1 MIRPYAEMEAILRS
15 GGQIKAVLCP
25 AASMRATLRSGSK
38 LQANIRCADY
48 IGGTPYPG
56 PYEIRPAFTAQTV
69 QTAGMAMI
77 KDVTVQEI
85 PIETVSNTAGGNT
98 VIIG

>member
-1 MIRPYAEMEAILRS
+1 MNTQTMRGVIRRKSTVTGTIRYVDHTGE
-15 GGQIKAVLCP
+15 GGP
-25 AASMRATLRSGSK
+25 
-38 LQANIRCADY
+38 
-48 IGGTPYPG
+48 PYPG
-56 PYEIRPAFTAQTV
+56 PYEIRPALTAQTV

-77 KDVTVQEI
+77 KDMTVQEI